1 MMPHQAGSAS
11 RSQYDG
17 RDGSL
22 TGVARLPTEN
32 FAMVPLRPVE
42 IADDGRVYVMVAE
55 PKAVRVYMVRL
66 GICLS

>member
-1 MMPHQAGSAS
+1 M
-11 RSQYDG
+11 
-17 RDGSL
+17 
-22 TGVARLPTEN
+22 PTEN